1 MSSLDVVRGF
11 YDAFT
16 RRDGDAMAAVYAD
29 EATFSDPVFPGLRG
43 REIGAMW
50 RMLCGRAHDLVVTAS
65 GIEGDDTRVR
75 AHWEATY
82 TFSATGRKV
91 HNVVDATFELAN
103 GRVVRH
109 VDDFDFWRWSR
120 MALGTPGLLLG
131 WSPIVRNKVR
141 AQARAGLDAFLA
153 KDRATST

>member
-1 MSSLDVVRGF
+1 VSGVDLVRGF
-11 YDAFT
+11 YEAFA

-29 EATFSDPVFPGLRG
+29 DATFRDPVFPDLRG
-43 REIGAMW
+43 AEVGAMW
-50 RMLCGRAHDLVVTAS
+50 RMLCGRAKDLVVTAS
-65 GIEGDDTRVR
+65 GIEGDDARVR

-91 HNVVDATFELAN
+91 HNVVDATFDVEN

-120 MALGTPGLLLG
+120 MALGASGLLLG
-131 WSPIVRNKVR
+131 WSPVVRNKVR
-141 AQARAGLDAFLA
+141 AQARAGLDAFMA
-153 KDRATST
+153 KARAL